1 MGPPSFKGGPE
12 GLLVAVLDQ
21 IVLVVK
27 DLNEQVARSRVFGL
41 TVLRTHRSLHVLHCY
56 PPFLMSGVIQRM
68 DVITRQTVFPRQEGV
83 PMGEDRVS
91 DFARRYLDSQ
101 GRVTSIPAK
110 RAMKEALVAWA
121 ARRFEPGRPYSE
133 SQVNE
138 VIAPVMEDYVWLR
151 RMLVDGGYLIR
162 DDRGTAYRLAGPR
175 GEAADR

>member
-1 MGPPSFKGGPE
+1 
-12 GLLVAVLDQ
+12 
-21 IVLVVK
+21 
-27 DLNEQVARSRVFGL
+27 
-41 TVLRTHRSLHVLHCY
+41 
-56 PPFLMSGVIQRM
+56 
-68 DVITRQTVFPRQEGV
+68 
-83 PMGEDRVS
+83 MGEDRVS

-110 RAMKEALVAWA
+110 RAMKGALVAWA

-138 VIAPVMEDYVWLR
+138 VLAPVTEDYVWLR